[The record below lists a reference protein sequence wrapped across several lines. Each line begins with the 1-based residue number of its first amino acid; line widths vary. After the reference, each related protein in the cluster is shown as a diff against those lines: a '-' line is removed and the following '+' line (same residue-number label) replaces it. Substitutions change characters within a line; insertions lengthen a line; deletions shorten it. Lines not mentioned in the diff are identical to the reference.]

1 MVINRDA
8 SGASIPHFS
17 PDSPVKAAQRYDIYL
32 YRNTFFARTQDAG
45 PGFPKQGGPA
55 GWGQTER
62 PGRSAAQNPTPHP
75 RPRPPKNYERPE
87 VVFVYVHIN
96 RAMNYRSVANILP
109 AQAMEMGP
117 ITIHQPLPT
126 QRVEQIDPFLL
137 LHHFGPWTVDPGHDP
152 LDLGPHPHRGF
163 EPVTFLYNGGLRHRD
178 SRGNT
183 GILEAGDV
191 QWMTAGMGII
201 HSERGNKNFLENG
214 GTLEGIQLWV
224 NLAPEHKFVQPRY
237 QDMKAASF
245 PCHDFG
251 NGAVLKVVAGEFN
264 GQRGPAK
271 TYSPLI
277 AWQLELPAGARAELP
292 VPEDHNFAA
301 YLLDG
306 KVKTSNG
313 FSHEGRVLLNYKRD
327 GDGIALTGEA
337 EMTRILLLGGT
348 PLGAP
353 VAQHGPFVMN
363 TQTEILEA
371 MRDYQ
376 MGKMG
381 FYVEG

>member
-1 MVINRDA
+1 MK
-8 SGASIPHFS
+8 F
-17 PDSPVKAAQRYDIYL
+17 
-32 YRNTFFARTQDAG
+32 RT
-45 PGFPKQGGPA
+45 
-55 GWGQTER
+55 
-62 PGRSAAQNPTPHP
+62 
-75 RPRPPKNYERPE
+75 
-87 VVFVYVHIN
+87 
-96 RAMNYRSVANILP
+96 VANILP
-109 AQAMEMGP
+109 AQAMQMGP

-137 LHHFGPWTVDPGHDP
+137 LHHFGPWKVEPGNDP

-178 SRGNT
+178 SRNNT

-201 HSERGNKNFLENG
+201 HSERGNKAFLENG

-224 NLAPEHKFVQPRY
+224 NLAPENKFVQPRY
-237 QDMKAASF
+237 QDMKAADF
-245 PCHDFG
+245 PLHDFG
-251 NGAVLKVVAGEFN
+251 NGATLRVVSGEFL
-264 GQRGPAK
+264 GLKGPTK
-271 TYSPLI
+271 TYSSI
-277 AWQLELPAGARAELP
+277 NAWQLELPAGATVELP
-292 VPEDHNFAA
+292 VPEGHNFAA

-306 KVKTSNG
+306 EVATSSG
-313 FSHEGRVLLNYKRD
+313 FSYEGRVLLNYRPN
-327 GDGIALTGEA
+327 GEGISLAGKA
-337 EMTRILLLGGT
+337 EMTRVLLLGGK

-353 VAQHGPFVMN
+353 VVQHGPFVMN

-381 FYVEG
+381 VYIE